1 MPDSLIT
8 RKFSV
13 PELSQKILEMAST
26 GVYRESIFEA
36 LQPVATKKQI
46 REAIAHAKRFGLGSV
61 ASLRDPE
68 LGTYYQLDRH
78 KYQSLQHLLHD
89 PACAGKDGELT
100 QRLTNANQTIG
111 HMLIAA
117 GSFGGLFGIFGVLC
131 WVSGWHQVGV
141 GLLGAAVSALVLWQF
156 QRQIAQNLERY

>member
-1 MPDSLIT
+1 MSDLIT

-13 PELSQKILEMAST
+13 PELSQRILEMAST

-68 LGTYYQLDRH
+68 LGTYYQLDQS
-78 KYQSLQHLLHD
+78 KYKSLQHLLYS
-89 PACAGKDGELT
+89 PACLGKDSELT
-100 QRLTNANQTIG
+100 QRLTNANQTIQ

-117 GSFGGLFGIFGVLC
+117 SSFGVLFGLFGVLC
-131 WVSGWHQVGV
+131 WISGWHQVGT

-156 QRQIAQNLERY
+156 QRQVAQNLDR